1 MSFHRCREFKPTV
14 CRLQMVRVNVNNAIV
29 LNCASSTDDHAV
41 ASCDWTVDG
50 QTTPNASTLTL
61 NPDSVRTYEVDL
73 TVSDASG
80 NSANT
85 SAIIVS
91 VDPSMPYFE
100 EGYLNLFPTNVNE
113 GDELTFEV
121 AVDDDYDGLVA
132 LRVHWDLQPNKDTDG
147 NGDARDDPDLVGPN
161 PTLSFDQ
168 PGLQEIVI
176 TVFDAS
182 NNSATH
188 AFSVNVKATPTNAPP
203 LATGALMVGVLT
215 VAVVAGLVGFR
226 TLQRNRGFNL
236 LIQRGLNA
244 EEARAHMAKVAQQN
258 KVGLF
263 APAEAHA
270 GLDVGVDVVSA
281 EERQAAEAQ
290 AEMEAIYGTPTNV
303 DPNAG
308 FAPQAYTQQP
318 LSQASNQA
326 AAEAAALL
334 SGDDDM
340 MVGGDPLESLVED
353 IAGAAAVA
361 VPASPTTVAPPAASS
376 PQASEPATSVALPA
390 QVALPESPTSVAAPS
405 SQPTVAPPAASTP
418 PAPPAPTVVR
428 HTCTSCRAVF
438 EIDLPAGLTKA
449 LVACPGCGVDQ
460 TVTLT
465 V

>member
-1 MSFHRCREFKPTV
+1 
-14 CRLQMVRVNVNNAIV
+14 
-29 LNCASSTDDHAV
+29 
-41 ASCDWTVDG
+41 
-50 QTTPNASTLTL
+50 
-61 NPDSVRTYEVDL
+61 
-73 TVSDASG
+73 
-80 NSANT
+80 
-85 SAIIVS
+85 
-91 VDPSMPYFE
+91 MPYFE
-100 EGYLNLFPTNVNE
+100 EGYLDLFPTKATE

-132 LRVHWDLQPNKDTDG
+132 LRVHWDLQPSKDTDG
-147 NGDARDDPDLVGPN
+147 NGDARDDPDLVGLN
-161 PTLSFDQ
+161 PTLSFTQ

-188 AFSVNVKATPTNAPP
+188 AFSVNVKATPTDTPP

-215 VAVVAGLVGFR
+215 LVVVAGLVGFR
-226 TLQRNRGFNL
+226 TIQRNRGFNL

-290 AEMEAIYGTPTNV
+290 AEMEAIYGTANSV

-308 FAPQAYTQQP
+308 FAPPAYSQQP

-326 AAEAAALL
+326 AAKAAALL
-334 SGDDDM
+334 SGDEDIM
-340 MVGGDPLESLVED
+340 AGGDSLESLVED

-361 VPASPTTVAPPAASS
+361 VPASAPTTAAESS
-376 PQASEPATSVALPA
+376 PSVALPP
-390 QVALPESPTSVAAPS
+390 QVALPESPTTVAVASSSPSVA
-405 SQPTVAPPAASTP
+405 QPAASPPPTP
-418 PAPPAPTVVR
+418 PAPTAVR

-449 LVACPGCGVDQ
+449 LVACPSCGVDQ